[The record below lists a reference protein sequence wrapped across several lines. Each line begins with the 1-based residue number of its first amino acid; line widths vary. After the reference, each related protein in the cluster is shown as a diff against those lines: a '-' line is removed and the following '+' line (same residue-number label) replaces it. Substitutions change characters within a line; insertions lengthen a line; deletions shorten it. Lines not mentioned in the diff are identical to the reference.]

1 MRVGLLPALGGGIR
15 ALAGTGQQS
24 RLLDGYVRP
33 YLGAFDGLDYFSYL
47 PESLAEF
54 TDDPALRDRVRVLA
68 PPGPMARGR
77 RAVQIPFAHAA
88 EMRQCAALRV
98 FQITGVI
105 PALIARR
112 RFGIPYVTTY
122 GFWYAQLSQPGPKR
136 VLKGIVE
143 RLGLKHAAAVI
154 TTTPDLAARASRL
167 ARRVELIPNGVDTA
181 LFRPAP
187 SRPATGP
194 TRILYVG
201 RLSAEKNLSAV
212 VTGTGSVGAA
222 GSERAVTLTMVGAGP
237 LRDDLEAQA
246 RRLGVALELP
256 GVVDQRRLPDVYG
269 AADIF
274 VLASFTEGHPKVL
287 LEAMACGVPCVASDC
302 VGNRS
307 LVTDGR
313 TGLLF
318 DPHDA
323 KALADCLRRLIEDPA
338 LGRRLADTARA
349 EIVARYDLRA
359 LVEREI
365 ALVRQVATGG

>member
-15 ALAGTGQQS
+15 ALAQSGQQS

-33 YLGAFDGLDYFSYL
+33 YLGVFDGLDYFSYL

-54 TDDPALRDRVRVLA
+54 TDDPMLRERVRVWA
-68 PPGPMARGR
+68 PPGPVARGR
-77 RAVQIPFAHAA
+77 WAVQIPFVHAT
-88 EMRQCAALRV
+88 EMRACSALRV

-136 VLKGIVE
+136 TLKGLVE
-143 RLGLKHAAAVI
+143 RWGLRYAAAVI
-154 TTTPDLAARASRL
+154 ATTPDLAARASRL

-181 LFRPAP
+181 RFRP
-187 SRPATGP
+187 PATP
-194 TRILYVG
+194 PVNKPRRILYVG
-201 RLSAEKNLSAV
+201 RLSAEKNLEALIKAV
-212 VTGTGSVGAA
+212 GYVGGDATSV
-222 GSERAVTLTMVGAGP
+222 LVGAGP
-237 LRDDLEAQA
+237 LRDHLESQA
-246 RRLGVALELP
+246 RRVGVAVEFP

-269 AADIF
+269 TADVF

-323 KALADCLRRLIEDPA
+323 RQLADCLDRLIKDPA
-338 LGRRLADTARA
+338 LARRLADTARA
-349 EIVARYDLRA
+349 EVVTRYDLRA

-365 ALVRQVATGG
+365 ALVRRVATGS

>member
-15 ALAGTGQQS
+15 ALAQSGQQS
-24 RLLDGYVRP
+24 RLIDGYLRP
-33 YLGAFDGLDYFSYL
+33 YLGAFEGLDYFSYL

-54 TDDPALRDRVRVLA
+54 TDDPMLRERVRVLA

-77 RAVQIPFAHAA
+77 RAAQIPFVHAA
-88 EMRQCAALRV
+88 QMRECSALRV

-136 VLKGIVE
+136 ALKGLVE

-154 TTTPDLAARASRL
+154 ATTPDLAARASRL

-181 LFRPAP
+181 LFRPAANP
-187 SRPATGP
+187 PVNKP
-194 TRILYVG
+194 KRILYVG
-201 RLSAEKNLSAV
+201 RLSAEKNLRTV
-212 VTGTGSVGAA
+212 VTATSYVG
-222 GSERAVTLTMVGAGP
+222 EDVRITMVGSGA
-237 LRDDLEAQA
+237 LRKELEAQA
-246 RRLGVALELP
+246 QELHVAVEFP
-256 GVVDQRRLPDVYG
+256 GVVDQRRLPGVYATADV
-269 AADIF
+269 F

-302 VGNRS
+302 AGNRS
-307 LVTDGR
+307 LVVHER

-318 DPHDA
+318 DPQHPRDL
-323 KALADCLRRLIEDPA
+323 KDCLDRVLKDPA

-349 EIVARYDLRA
+349 EVVARYDLRA

-365 ALVRQVATGG
+365 ALVRQVATGS

>member
-15 ALAGTGQQS
+15 ALAQSGQQS
-24 RLLDGYVRP
+24 RLVDGYFRP
-33 YLGAFDGLDYFSYL
+33 YLGAFDGLDYFTYL

-54 TDDPALRDRVRVLA
+54 TDDSMLRERVRVWA

-77 RAVQIPFAHAA
+77 RAAQIPFAHAA
-88 EMRQCAALRV
+88 QMRECSALRV

-122 GFWYAQLSQPGPKR
+122 GFWYGQLSRPGPKR
-136 VLKGIVE
+136 ALKGLVE
-143 RLGLKHAAAVI
+143 RWGLKHAAAVI
-154 TTTPDLAARASRL
+154 ATTPDLAARAARV

-181 LFRPAP
+181 LFRPA
-187 SRPATGP
+187 ATP
-194 TRILYVG
+194 PVNEPRRILYVG
-201 RLSAEKNLSAV
+201 RLSAEKNLTAI
-212 VTGTGSVGAA
+212 VTATSHVR
-222 GSERAVTLTMVGAGP
+222 EPVRTVMVGSGP
-237 LRDDLEAQA
+237 LRKELEAHA
-246 RRLGVALELP
+246 TELGVAVEFP
-256 GVVDQRRLPDVYG
+256 GVVDQRHLPDVYG
-269 AADIF
+269 AADVF

-302 VGNRS
+302 AGNRS

-318 DPHDA
+318 DPRDA
-323 KALADCLRRLIEDPA
+323 KHLADCLERMIRDPA
-338 LGRRLADTARA
+338 LARRLADTARA
-349 EIVARYDLRA
+349 EIIARYDLRA

-365 ALVRQVATGG
+365 ALVRQVAGGS